1 MFRKRS
7 CGCNQN
13 NNDDNYMQ
21 TENTCMEI
29 IECPYNQNYADN
41 YMNCKCGYDQ
51 DNVFP
56 NDYMFGNSYVPNHKM
71 TEVFMPD
78 VGLRMGTVFP
88 ELVSP
93 YIPNQSTEVIEYLK
107 NANEIGEG
115 CNSGYG
121 M

>member
-1 MFRKRS
+1 MFRSRN
-7 CGCNQN
+7 CGCGYNKN
-13 NNDDNYMQ
+13 MNDNVN
-21 TENTCMEI
+21 ENTMEV

-41 YMNCKCGYDQ
+41 YMNCNCGYDT

-56 NDYMFGNSYVPNHKM
+56 ENYMFGNSYVPNQRM
-71 TEVFMPD
+71 TDVFMPD

-107 NANEIGEG
+107 ASNEIGEG
-115 CNSGYG
+115 CNSYG

>member
-1 MFRKRS
+1 
-7 CGCNQN
+7 
-13 NNDDNYMQ
+13 
-21 TENTCMEI
+21 
-29 IECPYNQNYADN
+29 
-41 YMNCKCGYDQ
+41 
-51 DNVFP
+51 
-56 NDYMFGNSYVPNHKM
+56 M

-93 YIPNQSTEVIEYLK
+93 YIPNQSTEVIEFLK